1 MDRKNRIFSW
11 GFGGYGR
18 LGHNEP
24 KDELVPR
31 LIKVFEGI
39 NRGAVMI
46 AAGSQFSFAV
56 NQCGKKNNAYI
67 YICTYVYMYVCIYV
81 RMYIIRTFQRIQK
94 YIKSNFI
101 MVFS

>member
-1 MDRKNRIFSW
+1 MSHFTFQLALDRKNRVFSW

-31 LIKVFEGI
+31 LIKVFEGT
-39 NRGAVMI
+39 NRGATMI

-56 NQCGKKNNAYI
+56 NKFG
-67 YICTYVYMYVCIYV
+67 
-81 RMYIIRTFQRIQK
+81 R
-94 YIKSNFI
+94 
-101 MVFS
+101 